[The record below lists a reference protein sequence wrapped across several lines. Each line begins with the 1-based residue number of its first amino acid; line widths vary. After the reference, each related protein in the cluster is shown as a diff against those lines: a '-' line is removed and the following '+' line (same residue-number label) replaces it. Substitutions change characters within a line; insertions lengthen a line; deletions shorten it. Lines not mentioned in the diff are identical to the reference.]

1 MGTPAEARELVAH
14 FLNVSYPYNYS
25 SPKFALIGDGVEELN
40 EEFEADEED
49 IQYIHE
55 KTKTRNVKGYTVG
68 FDIELKYIKNNE
80 LQIYANRMIRKP
92 PTGLDT
98 KSDYIR
104 INKDEP
110 MYGTSNAYIGVR
122 RQATVYPQSIGGS
135 ADDSL
140 GSSLHI
146 SGNTEPEVG
155 YVTFGTDGYGNPTY
169 TWTSANGE
177 VPIITSPVN
186 GASLTGST
194 VTVVGTGTVGAT
206 IRVYYGIGDSNST
219 TATVGSSGDWSVEI
233 PASNFG
239 SNNVTIAAKQ
249 TIGDINSVTCNPVS
263 FTIIRSLEI
272 PTITSPTNNATDVS
286 LTPTIA
292 GTGVNGAT
300 ITVNDVTDETP
311 TSLGTATVGSEGNW
325 SLTLS
330 TALTAS
336 TEYTIKAVETYNG
349 LTAESSQIT
358 FTTGT
363 GE

>member
-1 MGTPAEARELVAH
+1 MGMPAEARELVAH
-14 FLNVSYPYNYS
+14 FLNVSYPYSYS
-25 SPKFALIGDGVEELN
+25 TPKFALIGDGVEELN

-92 PTGLDT
+92 PTGFET

-122 RQATVYPQSIGGS
+122 RQATVYPESIGGS

-140 GSSLHI
+140 NSSLHI

-155 YVTFGTDGYGNPTY
+155 YVTFSTDGNGNTTY

-177 VPIITSPVN
+177 TPIITSPINGQVITDSSVTVN
-186 GASLTGST
+186 GTG
-194 VTVVGTGTVGAT
+194 VQGAT
-206 IRVYYGIGDSNST
+206 IRVYYGIGDVNSVT
-219 TATVGSSGDWSVEI
+219 GTVGASGEWSVEI
-233 PASNFG
+233 PSSSFD
-239 SNNVTIAAKQ
+239 SNNAIIAAKQ
-249 TIGDINSVTCNPVS
+249 TVSGVDSVTCNPVT
-263 FTIIRSLEI
+263 FTVTRTLSA
-272 PTITSPTNNATDVS
+272 PTITSPTNNATDVA
-286 LTPTIA
+286 LTPTIT
-292 GTGVNGAT
+292 GTGINGAT
-300 ITVNDVTDETP
+300 ITVNDVTGETA
-311 TSLGTATVGSEGNW
+311 TSLGTASVGSEGTW
-325 SLTLS
+325 SLSIT
-330 TALTAS
+330 TPLTAS
-336 TEYTIKAVETYNG
+336 ETYKIKAVETYNG
-349 LTAESSQIT
+349 LTSESSQIS

-363 GE
+363 GI